1 MQSLFQLVKPLC
13 IGLIIAFALHRPY
26 DKMVSVYHEKCK
38 INRKLAK
45 VFSILTVYAVVLL
58 GLIVLVMFVVPQIV
72 ENVTRFVENIDEY
85 LAMLQTNLDHYMT
98 RFGLNTIDLSELAGL
113 IDSYLGILDQMLP
126 QIVKLTTGVVSFVAC
141 LAIAV
146 AFSVYILNGKDHI
159 LHQLRRLLRVYLS
172 PKAYGKAAI
181 IYHTIVEVFDNYFV
195 GQSIEAG
202 ILGSL
207 CFIGMLILRI
217 DYAAMVSI
225 VVAVTAFVPILGA
238 YVGGALAVVLL
249 MVVSPMKAVT
259 FLIFFVILQQ
269 VENNAIYPKVVG
281 RKMGLPGIWVL
292 FGITVGGG
300 LFGIVGMI
308 LGVPVLTV
316 IYTLLKR
323 NVQEREKEQN
333 ISSAL

>member
-1 MQSLFQLVKPLC
+1 M
-13 IGLIIAFALHRPY
+13 
-26 DKMVSVYHEKCK
+26 
-38 INRKLAK
+38 
-45 VFSILTVYAVVLL
+45 
-58 GLIVLVMFVVPQIV
+58 
-72 ENVTRFVENIDEY
+72 
-85 LAMLQTNLDHYMT
+85 
-98 RFGLNTIDLSELAGL
+98 
-113 IDSYLGILDQMLP
+113 
-126 QIVKLTTGVVSFVAC
+126 
-141 LAIAV
+141 
-146 AFSVYILNGKDHI
+146 
-159 LHQLRRLLRVYLS
+159 
-172 PKAYGKAAI
+172 
-181 IYHTIVEVFDNYFV
+181 EVFDNYFV

-259 FLIFFVILQQ
+259 FLIFFVILPQ

-333 ISSAL
+333 ISAAL